1 MRSDPI
7 FTKGHAIS
15 KFAMAMKS
23 GTNAPRGFA
32 GKETKCPK
40 SPLIK
45 LNDVTLRKTST
56 LP

>member
-1 MRSDPI
+1 MQSDPI
-7 FTKGHAIS
+7 FTKGPAIS

-23 GTNAPRGFA
+23 GTNAHRGFA
-32 GKETKCPK
+32 GKEAKCPK

-45 LNDVTLRKTST
+45 MNDATLRKTSA